1 VQIVEPVQQ
10 ANDQGRPSG
19 NGNLTQRLLERSTPV
34 LSQYSGQVPS
44 SIQAQPVASTS
55 NQARPSTSTVNGGQQ
70 RRESNSSGTASR
82 NTADSGRDGRSLIDR
97 TKRYQDNLAQ
107 AWMIPPPAGRT
118 ANTTISEGM
127 NVGSNSGVQL
137 PAKNNADIVQHTQN
151 VVNASV
157 AFEGSELAQRVRN
170 AISSVQTS
178 LPQTSSASL
187 VTVRENASRDLEN
200 WTRQRRAA
208 ERASREEAAPSHT
221 TSRDAGPSHV
231 TQGNP
236 PRTATMTMRPI
247 TQTVPSPPIPTARIE
262 VISSPETQ
270 PAHVQPQE
278 RRTQQRIPSVVSW
291 ADVAQNLEL
300 PKIPKGNNSVLTPL
314 LRPTMEHRIVYT
326 QYRIVELMRRFPR
339 PHSEDRFLE
348 MLGAYQFPTVCLSK
362 QHTDT
367 YAFL

>member
-118 ANTTISEGM
+118 ANTTISGGM

-300 PKIPKGNNSVLTPL
+300 PKIPEGNNSVLTPL